1 MHATLSLFQQ
11 GLSRAVRRVWDLLT
25 PGFGCQEMSSASP
38 TGCYRRT
45 GLAGR
50 GSLPLPNGGAAG
62 GRLPFPSALSH
73 LFLPRPNC
81 TYKDPCGAGH
91 VERSGFLVGVEARS
105 WSVSPPLLALS
116 VPRSVFS
123 PTRPFLSPVVPPPV
137 LALPL
142 LPKLLCQAPLW
153 PLAWL
158 SLIGHEAH
166 TQGSGG

>member
-1 MHATLSLFQQ
+1 
-11 GLSRAVRRVWDLLT
+11 
-25 PGFGCQEMSSASP
+25 MSSASP

-45 GLAGR
+45 GLVGL
-50 GSLPLPNGGAAG
+50 GSLLLLLVLQEEACH
-62 GRLPFPSALSH
+62 FPSALSN

-81 TYKDPCGAGH
+81 TYKNPCGAGH
-91 VERSGFLVGVEARS
+91 VERSGVPGWSGGTLLV
-105 WSVSPPLLALS
+105 SVPSLLALS
-116 VPRSVFS
+116 VPRSIFS

-166 TQGSGG
+166 AQGSGMAEEPGP